1 MQVIR
6 SKDLLITF
14 ALSLGLLLGGVVI
27 LFRATEGGAA
37 FTTEQLRRAEVAQQA
52 RLTPDFALVDSLG
65 RQTRLHQFLAKDEKI
80 WIADFVYTRCQT
92 LCSALGTVF
101 QRLQQS
107 IIEQGLQNQIGL
119 LSISFDPRNDTPAA
133 LFQYQQRMRL
143 DPAVWQ
149 IVSLQSESDRRALL
163 DSFGIIVIPAPLGEF
178 EHNAALHMLTPEG
191 NLVQIVDLGEADIA
205 VNLALNLA
213 QQRKVK

>member
-14 ALSLGLLLGGVVI
+14 ALSFGFLLGGIVI
-27 LFRATEGGAA
+27 LFRATDGGAA

-65 RQTRLHQFLAKDEKI
+65 RQIRLHQFLAKDEKI

-101 QRLQQS
+101 QRLQQN

-149 IVSLQSESDRRALL
+149 IVSLQFESDRRALL

-178 EHNAALHMLTPEG
+178 EHNAALHLLTSEG
-191 NLVQIVDLGEADIA
+191 NLVQIVDLAQADI
-205 VNLALNLA
+205 VIDLALSLA
-213 QQRKVK
+213 HQRKAR

>member
-65 RQTRLHQFLAKDEKI
+65 RQTSLHQFLAKDEKI

-178 EHNAALHMLTPEG
+178 EHNAALHFLTPEG

>member
-14 ALSLGLLLGGVVI
+14 ALSFGLLLGGIVI
-27 LFRATEGGAA
+27 LFRATDGGAA
-37 FTTEQLRRAEVAQQA
+37 FTTEQLRRAEVAQHA

-65 RQTRLHQFLAKDEKI
+65 RQIRLHQFLAKDEKI

-101 QRLQQS
+101 QRLQQN
-107 IIEQGLQNQIGL
+107 IIEQGLQDQVGL

-133 LFQYQQRMRL
+133 LYQYQQRMRL

-149 IVSLQSESDRRALL
+149 IVSLQFESDRRALL

-178 EHNAALHMLTPEG
+178 EHNAALHLLTSEG
-191 NLVQIVDLGEADIA
+191 NLVQIVDLAQADI
-205 VNLALNLA
+205 VIDLALSLA
-213 QQRKVK
+213 HQRKAR